1 MQFLEGLAYHHG
13 IPAISRLITAEQCDS
28 IEAIKQNSIFAIA
41 DAVGELHLIAGEST
55 IAPESSRR
63 IVLNRLNQA
72 DTLVEIRARDEC
84 ESDQLHTVS
93 TTVLQH

>member
-1 MQFLEGLAYHHG
+1 
-13 IPAISRLITAEQCDS
+13 
-28 IEAIKQNSIFAIA
+28 
-41 DAVGELHLIAGEST
+41 
-55 IAPESSRR
+55 
-63 IVLNRLNQA
+63 LNRLNQA